1 MIILCIIISNLE
13 EGYNYDSHQ
22 LLFILLSSLTLS
34 YQWRK
39 REFIGH
45 MYVCKCS
52 TVTISVTV
60 RECYYM
66 VVVVL
71 LDQCCNNVKQCETVT
86 QLLFWQIPIR
96 SHVSLSSICLLGQSH
111 LLSLCVKNGRLLPTI
126 CNTVTCMSMSHGCY
140 MITIEPPIPFI
151 KLHFK

>member
-34 YQWRK
+34 Y
-39 REFIGH
+39 IYVC
-45 MYVCKCS
+45 MYVNVLLS
-52 TVTISVTV
+52 VTISVTV